1 MNTRLIVR
9 YVSSAI
15 LASLSLCATAQVPF
29 GANAQNSLTIAL
41 LLPSSDSAFAQV
53 AQAMSNGVIAANSTS
68 KTPARILL
76 LPRKQGQTAL
86 SHLQDAALSGA
97 SVAIGPITRD
107 EVDQV
112 AQLDF
117 LPLPVVSLNL
127 PYNDVVAPEL
137 LMSYSLSQEEEARDI
152 VKIGIGALPEIDSKG
167 ETPKVAIFETKAPL
181 ETRIG
186 NIFAEELEKAQVPFE
201 RIVLTPELLA
211 QQKLYEEQIDPNDDM
226 PELEELPDPVED
238 PYGYQRIRL
247 KNKRLMQEY
256 KAQQAFKEP
265 PFYAAFLAMD
275 ARTAALVRPRLPR
288 LTRVW
293 GTSLLNPG
301 DPTQSTA
308 ASLTYDMQHVGI
320 VEAPLVLHNNK
331 EDFLERF
338 SMEMPTTL
346 LERRLFAFGVDAYR
360 LADHWAHWS
369 PTIQF
374 AGMTGHLSFDH
385 NGSPVVERHAQPAE
399 ILSNKIRARSVEQLQ
414 KPLVSPEVLEEIR
427 KAAQA
432 QRQNQ
437 ETETTENQDA
447 SSEETTNE
455 TAVSASSQETATDT
469 NVKTS
474 IEATVNKPAEASN
487 NETSV
492 QITVEKAPVNA
503 QGNIQ

>member
-360 LADHWAHWS
+360 LADRWAHWS

-437 ETETTENQDA
+437 ET
-447 SSEETTNE
+447 
-455 TAVSASSQETATDT
+455 ATDT

>member
-152 VKIGIGALPEIDSKG
+152 VKIGISALPEIDSKG

-360 LADHWAHWS
+360 LADRWAHWS

-437 ETETTENQDA
+437 ETETTGNQDA

-455 TAVSASSQETATDT
+455 TAVSAPTQETATDT

-474 IEATVNKPAEASN
+474 IDATVNKPAEASN

>member
-29 GANAQNSLTIAL
+29 GAQAQNSLTIAL

-127 PYNDVVAPEL
+127 PYHDVVAPEL

-152 VKIGIGALPEIDSKG
+152 VKIGISALPEIDSKG

-238 PYGYQRIRL
+238 PYGYQRVRL

-308 ASLTYDMQHVGI
+308 ASLTYDMQNVGI

-360 LADHWAHWS
+360 LADRWAHWN

-385 NGSPVVERHAQPAE
+385 NGSPIVERHAQPAE

-437 ETETTENQDA
+437 EAESDKQEPTTEGTVNEAAIAAPIQETITETT
-447 SSEETTNE
+447 
-455 TAVSASSQETATDT
+455 
-469 NVKTS
+469 VK
-474 IEATVNKPAEASN
+474 APAEATGNASATTPSN
-487 NETSV
+487 NSV
-492 QITVEKAPVNA
+492 QITVEKAPENV
-503 QGNIQ
+503 QGSVQ

>member
-360 LADHWAHWS
+360 LADRWAHWS

-414 KPLVSPEVLEEIR
+414 KPLVSPDVLEEIR

-455 TAVSASSQETATDT
+455 TAVSAPTQETATDT

-474 IEATVNKPAEASN
+474 IDATVNKPAEASN

>member
-360 LADHWAHWS
+360 LADRWAHWS

-399 ILSNKIRARSVEQLQ
+399 ILSNKIRARSVDQLQ

>member
-29 GANAQNSLTIAL
+29 GAQAQNSLTIAL

-127 PYNDVVAPEL
+127 PYHDVVAPEL

-152 VKIGIGALPEIDSKG
+152 VKIGISALPEIDSKG

-238 PYGYQRIRL
+238 PYGYQRVRL

-308 ASLTYDMQHVGI
+308 ASLTYDMQNVGI

-360 LADHWAHWS
+360 LADRWAHWN

-385 NGSPVVERHAQPAE
+385 NGSPIVERHAQPAE

-437 ETETTENQDA
+437 EAESDQQEPTTEGTVNEAAIAAPIQETVTETT
-447 SSEETTNE
+447 
-455 TAVSASSQETATDT
+455 
-469 NVKTS
+469 VK
-474 IEATVNKPAEASN
+474 APAEATGNASATTPSN
-487 NETSV
+487 NSV
-492 QITVEKAPVNA
+492 QITVEKAPENV
-503 QGNIQ
+503 QGSVQ

>member
-1 MNTRLIVR
+1 M
-9 YVSSAI
+9 
-15 LASLSLCATAQVPF
+15 
-29 GANAQNSLTIAL
+29 
-41 LLPSSDSAFAQV
+41 
-53 AQAMSNGVIAANSTS
+53 
-68 KTPARILL
+68 
-76 LPRKQGQTAL
+76 
-86 SHLQDAALSGA
+86 
-97 SVAIGPITRD
+97 
-107 EVDQV
+107 
-112 AQLDF
+112 
-117 LPLPVVSLNL
+117 
-127 PYNDVVAPEL
+127 
-137 LMSYSLSQEEEARDI
+137 
-152 VKIGIGALPEIDSKG
+152 
-167 ETPKVAIFETKAPL
+167 
-181 ETRIG
+181 
-186 NIFAEELEKAQVPFE
+186 
-201 RIVLTPELLA
+201 
-211 QQKLYEEQIDPNDDM
+211 
-226 PELEELPDPVED
+226 PDPVED

-360 LADHWAHWS
+360 LADCWAHWS

>member
-152 VKIGIGALPEIDSKG
+152 AKIGIGALPEIDSKG

-360 LADHWAHWS
+360 LADRWAHWS

>member
-29 GANAQNSLTIAL
+29 GAQAQNSLTIAL

-127 PYNDVVAPEL
+127 PYHDVVAPEL

-238 PYGYQRIRL
+238 PYGYQRVRL

-308 ASLTYDMQHVGI
+308 ASLTYDMQNVGI

-360 LADHWAHWS
+360 LADRWAHWN

-385 NGSPVVERHAQPAE
+385 NGSPIVERHAQPAE

-437 ETETTENQDA
+437 EAESDKQEPTTEGTVNEAAIAASTQETVTETT
-447 SSEETTNE
+447 
-455 TAVSASSQETATDT
+455 
-469 NVKTS
+469 VK
-474 IEATVNKPAEASN
+474 APAEATGNASATTPSN
-487 NETSV
+487 NSV
-492 QITVEKAPVNA
+492 QITVEKAPENV
-503 QGNIQ
+503 QGSVQ

>member
-29 GANAQNSLTIAL
+29 GAQAQNSLTIAL

-127 PYNDVVAPEL
+127 PYHDVVAPEL

-238 PYGYQRIRL
+238 PYGYQRVRL

-308 ASLTYDMQHVGI
+308 ASLTYDMQNVGI

-360 LADHWAHWS
+360 LADRWAHWN

-385 NGSPVVERHAQPAE
+385 NGSPIVERHAQPAE

-437 ETETTENQDA
+437 EAESDKQEPTTEGTVNEAAIAAPTQETVTETT
-447 SSEETTNE
+447 
-455 TAVSASSQETATDT
+455 
-469 NVKTS
+469 VK
-474 IEATVNKPAEASN
+474 APAEATGNASATTPSN
-487 NETSV
+487 NSV
-492 QITVEKAPVNA
+492 QITVEKAPENV
-503 QGNIQ
+503 QGSVQ

>member
-29 GANAQNSLTIAL
+29 AATAQAPFGAAAQNSLTIAL
-41 LLPSSDSAFAQV
+41 LLPTSDSAFAQV
-53 AQAMSNGVIAANSTS
+53 AQAMSNGVIAANSTNS
-68 KTPARILL
+68 KPAKILL
-76 LPRKQGQTAL
+76 LPRKQGQSAL

-97 SVAIGPITRD
+97 AVAIGPITRD
-107 EVDQV
+107 DVDQI

-127 PYNDVVAPEL
+127 PYSDVVAPEL
-137 LMSYSLSQEEEARDI
+137 MMSYSLSQEEEARDI
-152 VKIGIGALPEIDSKG
+152 VRIAVGALPEVDSRG

-211 QQKLYEEQIDPNDDM
+211 QQKLYEEQIDPNEDM

-308 ASLTYDMQHVGI
+308 ASLTYDMQNVGI

-360 LADHWAHWS
+360 LADQWAHWNTS
-369 PTIQF
+369 IQF
-374 AGMTGHLSFDH
+374 LGMTGHLSFNHDV
-385 NGSPVVERHAQPAE
+385 SPIVERHAQSAV
-399 ILSNKIRARSVEQLQ
+399 ILSNQIKARSVEHLQ
-414 KPLVSPEVLEEIR
+414 KPLVSPEILEEIR

-432 QRQNQ
+432 QRQGQ
-437 ETETTENQDA
+437 ETEVTEQP
-447 SSEETTNE
+447 
-455 TAVSASSQETATDT
+455 Q
-469 NVKTS
+469 
-474 IEATVNKPAEASN
+474 EASTEVAITTSEPTAQTAPV
-487 NETSV
+487 ETKPQEQASDKPQGSV
-492 QITVEKAPVNA
+492 Q
-503 QGNIQ
+503 

>member
-152 VKIGIGALPEIDSKG
+152 AKIGIGALPEIDSKG

-360 LADHWAHWS
+360 LADRWAHWS

-399 ILSNKIRARSVEQLQ
+399 ILSKKIRARSVEQLQ

>member
-360 LADHWAHWS
+360 LADCWAHWS

>member
-360 LADHWAHWS
+360 LADRWAHWS

-455 TAVSASSQETATDT
+455 TAVSAPTQETATDT

>member
-437 ETETTENQDA
+437 ETETTENQDD

>member
-360 LADHWAHWS
+360 LADRWAHWS

-437 ETETTENQDA
+437 ETETTGNQDA

-455 TAVSASSQETATDT
+455 TAVSAPTQETATDT

-474 IEATVNKPAEASN
+474 IDATVNKPAEASN

>member
-167 ETPKVAIFETKAPL
+167 KTPKVAIFETKAPL

-360 LADHWAHWS
+360 LADRWAHWS

-399 ILSNKIRARSVEQLQ
+399 ILSNKIRARSVEQLK

-447 SSEETTNE
+447 SSEATTNE

>member
-15 LASLSLCATAQVPF
+15 LASLSLCATAQVPV
-29 GANAQNSLTIAL
+29 GTAAQNSLTVAL
-41 LLPSSDSAFAQV
+41 LLPTNDSAFAQV
-53 AQAMSNGVIAANSTS
+53 AQAMSNGVIAANSTNP
-68 KTPARILL
+68 TPAKILL
-76 LPRKQGQTAL
+76 MPRKQGQTAL

-107 EVDQV
+107 EVDQM
-112 AQLDF
+112 AKLDF
-117 LPLPVVSLNL
+117 LPLPIVSLNL
-127 PYNDVVAPEL
+127 PYGDVIAPEL
-137 LMSYSLSQEEEARDI
+137 MMSYSLSQEEEARDI
-152 VKIGIGALPEIDSKG
+152 VRIAIGALPESDSKG

-186 NIFAEELEKAQVPFE
+186 NVFAEELEKAQIPFD

-211 QQKLYEEQIDPNDDM
+211 QQKLYEEQVDPNEDI

-308 ASLTYDMQHVGI
+308 ASLTYDMQNVGI

-338 SMEMPTTL
+338 SMEMPSTP
-346 LERRLFAFGVDAYR
+346 LERRLFALGVDAYR
-360 LADHWAHWS
+360 LANHWAHWQTS
-369 PTIQF
+369 IQF
-374 AGMTGHLSFDH
+374 IGMTGQLSFNHDV
-385 NGSPVVERHAQPAE
+385 SPVVERHAQSAV
-399 ILSNKIRARSVEQLQ
+399 ILSNQIKARSVEQLQ
-414 KPLVSPEVLEEIR
+414 KPLVSPEILEEIK

-432 QRQNQ
+432 QRQPQ
-437 ETETTENQDA
+437 TTEESTETQESQV
-447 SSEETTNE
+447 E
-455 TAVSASSQETATDT
+455 VKISA
-469 NVKTS
+469 
-474 IEATVNKPAEASN
+474 
-487 NETSV
+487 
-492 QITVEKAPVNA
+492 EKAPENVQGNA
-503 QGNIQ
+503 Q

>member
-15 LASLSLCATAQVPF
+15 LASLSLCATAQVPL
-29 GANAQNSLTIAL
+29 GQAAQNSLTIAL
-41 LLPSSDSAFAQV
+41 LLPTNDSAFAQV

-68 KTPARILL
+68 NTPAKILL

-112 AQLDF
+112 AQLEF

-127 PYNDVVAPEL
+127 PYHDVVAPEL
-137 LMSYSLSQEEEARDI
+137 MMSYSLSQEEEARDI
-152 VKIGIGALPEIDSKG
+152 VKIAVGALPEIDSKG

-211 QQKLYEEQIDPNDDM
+211 QQKLYEEQVDPNDDM

-308 ASLTYDMQHVGI
+308 ASLTYDMQNVGI
-320 VEAPLVLHNNK
+320 VEAPMVLHNNK
-331 EDFLERF
+331 EDFIERF

-360 LADHWAHWS
+360 LADQWAHWNTS
-369 PTIQF
+369 IQF
-374 AGMTGHLSFDH
+374 LGMTGHLSFDH
-385 NGSPVVERHAQPAE
+385 ATSPVVERHAQSAV
-399 ILSNKIRARSVEQLQ
+399 ILSNQIKARSVEHLQ

-432 QRQNQ
+432 QRQQQ
-437 ETETTENQDA
+437 ENPEAQEPTSGENAEMSSVAISTEKTP
-447 SSEETTNE
+447 E
-455 TAVSASSQETATDT
+455 TASQ
-469 NVKTS
+469 S
-474 IEATVNKPAEASN
+474 
-487 NETSV
+487 
-492 QITVEKAPVNA
+492 A
-503 QGNIQ
+503 QGTAQ

>member
-97 SVAIGPITRD
+97 SVAIGPITCD

-360 LADHWAHWS
+360 LADRWAHWS

-455 TAVSASSQETATDT
+455 TAVSAPTQETATDT

>member
-117 LPLPVVSLNL
+117 LSLPVVSLNL

-360 LADHWAHWS
+360 LADCWAHWS

>member
-360 LADHWAHWS
+360 LADRWAHWS

>member
-360 LADHWAHWS
+360 LADRWAHWS

-455 TAVSASSQETATDT
+455 TAVSAPTQETATDT

-474 IEATVNKPAEASN
+474 IDATVNKPAEASN